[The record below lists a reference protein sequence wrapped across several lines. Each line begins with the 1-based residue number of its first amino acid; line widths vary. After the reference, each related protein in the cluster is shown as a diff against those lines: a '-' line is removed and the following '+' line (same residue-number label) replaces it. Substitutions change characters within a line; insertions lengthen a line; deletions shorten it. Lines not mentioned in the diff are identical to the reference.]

1 MAKVGVVADTAAS
14 IPEDLIQKY
23 GIAMVPLI
31 TVFEDKSYRDGIDLQ
46 EASQLFDLVNKADK
60 FPSSSAPPPADYL
73 NLYRK
78 LAQEK
83 VEGILSITISSG
95 LSMCFN
101 VASQAKEMVKKELPG
116 VKVEVFDSRTTIGGF
131 GLIVLAAA
139 RAAAEGK
146 DLAQVVKAASE
157 VRDRLHCIVLFDT
170 LSYLAKSGRLGRGA
184 ALMGTILSIKPIA
197 EVPPSTGMV
206 EPLTRVR
213 TRPKALK
220 HLIDIIRRRSKPGDR
235 MHFLVEH
242 TVTSKEAEKLTRML
256 DDEFDC
262 AEILI
267 CDTQPVAALK
277 IGPRS
282 IGLSFYSESAT

>member
-14 IPEDLIQKY
+14 IPEDLIQQY
-23 GIAMVPLI
+23 GIGMVPLI

-46 EASQLFDLVNKADK
+46 EASQLFELVYKADK

-73 NLYRK
+73 DVYRK
-78 LAQEK
+78 LAQNKAEA
-83 VEGILSITISSG
+83 ILSITISSD
-95 LSMCFN
+95 LSACFD
-101 VASQAKEMVKKELPG
+101 VATQTKEMAENELPG
-116 VKVEVFDSRTTIGGF
+116 VKVEVFDSRTTVGGF
-131 GLIVLAAA
+131 GLVVLAAA

-146 DLAQVVKAASE
+146 NLAQVVKAASE

-197 EVPPSTGMV
+197 EVPPATGVV
-206 EPLTRVR
+206 EPITRIR

-220 HLIDIIRRRSKPGDR
+220 HLVEIVRRRSKPGDK

-242 TVTSKEAEKLTRML
+242 TVTAEEAEKLIQML
-256 DDEFDC
+256 KEEFDC
-262 AEILI
+262 AEVLS

-282 IGLSFYSESAT
+282 IGLSFYSESAS

>member
-14 IPEDLIQKY
+14 IPEDLIQQY
-23 GIAMVPLI
+23 GIGMVPLI

-46 EASQLFDLVNKADK
+46 EASQLFELVYKADK

-73 NLYRK
+73 DVYRK
-78 LAQEK
+78 LAQNKAEA
-83 VEGILSITISSG
+83 ILSITISSD
-95 LSMCFN
+95 LSACFD
-101 VASQAKEMVKKELPG
+101 VATQTKEMAENELPG
-116 VKVEVFDSRTTIGGF
+116 VKVEVFDSRTTVGGF
-131 GLIVLAAA
+131 GLVVLAAA

-146 DLAQVVKAASE
+146 NLAQVVKAASE
-157 VRDRLHCIVLFDT
+157 VRDRLHCIILFDT

-197 EVPPSTGMV
+197 EVPPATGVV
-206 EPLTRVR
+206 EPITRIR

-220 HLIDIIRRRSKPGDR
+220 HLVEIVRRRSKPGDK

-242 TVTSKEAEKLTRML
+242 TVTAEEAEKLIQML
-256 DDEFDC
+256 KEEFDC
-262 AEILI
+262 AEVLS

-282 IGLSFYSESAT
+282 IGLSFYSESAS